1 MRRLTAIVAFVVAG
15 AVTISGAVQQAPPP
29 TFRAL
34 ADLISVD
41 AQVVDAD
48 GRPVE
53 GLGRD
58 EFEVNVDGRRRRVVS
73 VEFIDH
79 RQVRDR
85 GAAGNFFRPEFAD
98 PAIGRRGARGAAP
111 ADSILAIDCG
121 SFDEAT
127 AKPVTA
133 AAAAFIS
140 RLPADDEVGLV
151 GFPIG
156 PTVDPTTD
164 HAAVL
169 RALDGIVAQRD
180 APPPGEFNLSASDL
194 VELSTWVGIGA
205 SSEAAALVN
214 QLCGAGDAPCRDR
227 LRNEVMGSVLYD
239 EGMARVRVD
248 LLRSL
253 VADLSTVP
261 NRKTVVLVSAGL
273 VAADRP
279 GARPDNSGLVLQIGK
294 AAAQANVNVYT
305 LFIDQ
310 SWLRQQAAETR
321 RARNRL
327 TNVARDSAILG
338 RLLEQFSGAAGG
350 SFVNVMF
357 GGGES
362 AFNRVLRETSAYYL
376 LGVEPAADN
385 RDGRLHALRVRTR
398 APGVSVRGRS
408 WVLVPSAWRVRG
420 DARRGH
426 RAYVRTTPARHSGK
440 PRDSRAG

>member
-1 MRRLTAIVAFVVAG
+1 MR
-15 AVTISGAVQQAPPP
+15 
-29 TFRAL
+29 
-34 ADLISVD
+34 
-41 AQVVDAD
+41 
-48 GRPVE
+48 
-53 GLGRD
+53 
-58 EFEVNVDGRRRRVVS
+58 
-73 VEFIDH
+73 
-79 RQVRDR
+79 
-85 GAAGNFFRPEFAD
+85 
-98 PAIGRRGARGAAP
+98 AAP
-111 ADSILAIDCG
+111 LRRTLIWAIDCG

-169 RALDGIVAQRD
+169 RALDGIFKQRD

-194 VELSTWVGIGA
+194 VELSTWVGIGRA

-248 LLRSL
+248 LLRLL

-362 AFNRVLRETSAYYL
+362 AFDRVLRETSAYYL
-376 LGVEPAADN
+376 LGVEPAADH
-385 RDGRLHALRVRTR
+385 RGRLAARTTGQDAGAGRQRPRALVGVRTLGLARPRRRR
-398 APGVSVRGRS
+398 APRPPR
-408 WVLVPSAWRVRG
+408 LRP
-420 DARRGH
+420 H
-426 RAYVRTTPARHSGK
+426 HSG
-440 PRDSRAG
+440 PPLR